1 MRVAEAVSA
10 LNGVLLNTPSISA
23 FNGFSQKLEK
33 IQNGWLFIAPQMLD
47 SVQITQAIQNGAYG
61 IALTKQNAQDFKELI
76 ESQNEIAWIEVQDLS
91 SCIARLIRY
100 KILFFSTN
108 VIALNSVQFAIAK
121 EIITDKKAFV
131 GNEKEAL
138 LESFNNEITTIFTD
152 SQKILELSFETLTPI
167 KPLSAPFN
175 LISYTLFDVRFFYA
189 VREYL
194 LHLPYLFIDDLSALV
209 AVCEQERVSFE
220 LSHFKEIAFLK
231 PNFVDRFL
239 NLCDYGQSQQ
249 VLITCKDSVLFAKYI
264 NYFSEYARWGKL
276 ACLVPKSY
284 KIENPSQ
291 SISHYAKKSE
301 IISLIKNKEFNFML
315 IFGIDDSELFVLL
328 EKHKPRLERSLFD
341 EL

>member
-33 IQNGWLFIAPQMLD
+33 IQNGWLFIAPETLD
-47 SVQITQAIQNGAYG
+47 FTTIAQAIQNGAYG
-61 IALTKQNAQDFKELI
+61 IVLTKQNAQDFKGFI
-76 ESQNEIAWIEVQDLS
+76 DSQNEIAWIEVQDLP

-108 VIALNSVQFAIAK
+108 VIALNNVQFAIAK

-152 SQKILELSFETLTPI
+152 SQKILELSFDNLTPI

-209 AVCEQERVSFE
+209 AVCEQERVNFE

-249 VLITCKDSVLFAKYI
+249 VLITCRDSALFAKYI
-264 NYFSEYARWGKL
+264 DYFLEYARWGKL

-291 SISHYAKKSE
+291 SISYYAKKRE
-301 IISLIKNKEFNFML
+301 IISLIKNQEFNFML
-315 IFGIDDSELFVLL
+315 VFGIDDSELFTLL
-328 EKHKPRLERSLFD
+328 KKHKPHLERSLFD